1 MDILKDKVVLI
12 TGGSGFLGSHLVDYL
27 IQNCK
32 LVINLD
38 KIDYCSFNNTYD
50 NYSVE
55 NYNMSNYKF
64 IHGNTMNKELV
75 SLILNTYNVNII
87 YHLASQTHVDNSFYN
102 SINFTYDNIVG
113 THILLECI
121 REYSLKND
129 NKLENFIHMST
140 DEVYGEIIEG
150 GLECT
155 ENSVLKPTNPYAA
168 TKAGAELLAFSYFK
182 SYKLPIKIVRCNNIY
197 GPRQYPEKVI
207 PAFIYNLISNKKC
220 LIQGSGK
227 NLRHFIYVT
236 DVVNALILINNKG
249 IIGEIYNISSDFN
262 YKVIDLAKILIKKIK
277 GNEVDINNY
286 IEYIED
292 RNFNDYRYLINSKKL
307 EELGYKQEIKFQE
320 GLEKTIEYFKNY
332 FNKLN

>member
-1 MDILKDKVVLI
+1 MNNNNNLSETTVLV

-27 IQNCK
+27 IKNAK
-32 LVINLD
+32 FVINLD
-38 KIDYCSFNNTYD
+38 KLDYCSFNNAYD
-50 NYSVE
+50 SYSVE
-55 NYNMSNYKF
+55 HFNKSNYKF
-64 IHGNTMNKELV
+64 VHGNTMNKELV
-75 SLILNTYNVNII
+75 NLILNTYNVNTI

-113 THILLECI
+113 THILLECV
-121 REYSLKND
+121 REYSN
-129 NKLENFIHMST
+129 NENTRFKEFIHMST
-140 DEVYGEIIEG
+140 DEVYGEIVEG
-150 GLECT
+150 GIECT

-207 PAFIYNLISNKKC
+207 PAFIFNLLNNKKC
-220 LIQGSGK
+220 FIQGTGK

-236 DVVNALILINNKG
+236 DVVNALVLINEKG
-249 IIGEIYNISSDFN
+249 TNGEIYNISSDYN

-277 GNEVDINNY
+277 DNEINCNDY
-286 IEYIED
+286 IEHIED

-307 EELGYKQEIKFQE
+307 DSLGFKQEVKFQE
-320 GLEKTIEYFKNY
+320 GLEKTIEYFRN
-332 FNKLN
+332 LI